1 MGLTRVGQLPA
12 GRPLRA
18 RGSRSTQPSQWGLQP
33 FCWVA
38 EGLNPAPA
46 LRLMHVA
53 ILTDAPQGWVQL
65 SNHVF
70 GSVPTVVVHDGG
82 PASGAVRLMLSTRR
96 PAGGVGVGGAEGQG
110 SVVWL

>member
-1 MGLTRVGQLPA
+1 MLISQPPGDFSLLDRGVTARPHSGFETVGLTRVGQLPA

-46 LRLMHVA
+46 LRLMDVA
-53 ILTDAPQGWVQL
+53 IHTDAPPRV
-65 SNHVF
+65 
-70 GSVPTVVVHDGG
+70 
-82 PASGAVRLMLSTRR
+82 GAAFEPRF
-96 PAGGVGVGGAEGQG
+96 
-110 SVVWL
+110 W